1 MGLPFTLRCLGRPAL
16 LAPNG
21 DPVRFRTRKHLALLV
36 YLAVEPRVIHRRD
49 RLAELLWPNV
59 LSSEARHSLATAVSV
74 LRARLG
80 REAIEGNRDHLRL
93 ALPDLAVDVRR
104 LEAGDILGDDFTPAL
119 DVGRFLED
127 FEVPEAPDFTLW
139 KDRQSARYTPLVRD
153 ALVHLI
159 DRCRRTGNFRRME
172 QLGNLL
178 LELDDL
184 SEDGIRAKMEG
195 RAFDGDRL
203 TALKVFE
210 GWKQRLAEE
219 LAAQPS
225 SLLEGIALR
234 LRRRGLERT
243 AASPIPTV
251 PTDQW
256 RGRPFVGREP
266 EYQILYESW
275 ERTLRHAPRHV
286 LITGDSGVGKTTLL
300 ERVVTAAGLEGA
312 AISRVQCYDP
322 EREIPYAVIA
332 SLVQGLL
339 GRPGVSATPPEWLGE
354 LARTVPEVRRRFPGV
369 PEAADTQGETAR
381 IRLTEAVLQLVLALA
396 EEHPVILVVD
406 DVHLADDTSLAVL
419 HLLMRRTPEERL
431 MLLFAARTGELGGSP
446 HAARL
451 LETSDALGLR
461 VLELQPMTP
470 QECGLLLDSLVPP
483 AEPQPSPPVRRALL
497 DASAGYPMVLEYLV
511 QDWQL
516 NGEQCL
522 ALSIGAMTEEP
533 RTARRAEHA
542 YRLIQARLAQGLDG
556 TARNVLSLAAVLG
569 ARLND
574 LEMYSLADL
583 TAGQTMTALA
593 RLTDIR
599 ILRDGGRGLEFC
611 NELVRGE
618 TYLAVPATLRKALHG
633 GIAERLLGMADT
645 GQPAPG
651 LEIAWHCIRAGRTE
665 EATPYLLS
673 GAREAIR
680 RGAPHEAERGLGSA
694 LGWLQGEARE
704 EAMLLVVEALQEQGE
719 WVESLDHL
727 MRTETA
733 DGSTRAQKK
742 LLFELQARRHLA
754 GFTVDEARKA
764 TDSALTI
771 ATDEHLPDTIRVQA
785 IRTATTLVGFLGGTE
800 SVSEVRIAIDR
811 LSDAELDVED
821 RAQLIVSRANLLA
834 RTDLASRAIE
844 DLKSLTLELPA
855 HGIRDLA
862 LNQALNGLGC
872 LLCGAGNYEEALLV
886 FQRAYDLAVVRGDDR
901 YRRTSSS
908 NRAICL
914 FRLGR
919 YSEQELWTAE
929 TLRAPIQGAI
939 VSIIGTVTYA
949 AWSMALRGRPD
960 EALPILR
967 QYCPVILGWNLPWM
981 TTHWH
986 LRYADCLMSLGMEAA
1001 ASDEAEKAVRQLSD
1015 KPKEVSCAGP
1025 FARWVAR
1032 LGVLSGD
1039 AAAASKTIDRMFGD
1053 FGRLDMIDRTEL
1065 LCARC
1070 WLDGYLGGAKAERL
1084 SDLRRLLRELPP
1096 AVTGQLA
1103 SVAALPPLGSD

>member
-1 MGLPFTLRCLGRPAL
+1 
-16 LAPNG
+16 
-21 DPVRFRTRKHLALLV
+21 
-36 YLAVEPRVIHRRD
+36 
-49 RLAELLWPNV
+49 
-59 LSSEARHSLATAVSV
+59 
-74 LRARLG
+74 
-80 REAIEGNRDHLRL
+80 
-93 ALPDLAVDVRR
+93 
-104 LEAGDILGDDFTPAL
+104 
-119 DVGRFLED
+119 
-127 FEVPEAPDFTLW
+127 
-139 KDRQSARYTPLVRD
+139 
-153 ALVHLI
+153 
-159 DRCRRTGNFRRME
+159 ME

-210 GWKQRLAEE
+210 GWKLRLAEE

-451 LETSDALGLR
+451 LETADALGLR

-483 AEPQPSPPVRRALL
+483 SEPQPSPPVRRALL

-533 RTARRAEHA
+533 QTARRAEHA

-599 ILRDGGRGLEFC
+599 ILRDGGGVWSSATSWCGGDLSGGAGHAAEGAPRRNRGTVTGDGRHGAAGSGSGDRL
-611 NELVRGE
+611 
-618 TYLAVPATLRKALHG
+618 ALHPRGPNRG
-633 GIAERLLGMADT
+633 GNT
-645 GQPAPG
+645 
-651 LEIAWHCIRAGRTE
+651 
-665 EATPYLLS
+665 LS
-673 GAREAIR
+673 
-680 RGAPHEAERGLGSA
+680 AERGPRSDSPRGPPR
-694 LGWLQGEARE
+694 G
-704 EAMLLVVEALQEQGE
+704 
-719 WVESLDHL
+719 
-727 MRTETA
+727 RT
-733 DGSTRAQKK
+733 G
-742 LLFELQARRHLA
+742 
-754 GFTVDEARKA
+754 V
-764 TDSALTI
+764 
-771 ATDEHLPDTIRVQA
+771 
-785 IRTATTLVGFLGGTE
+785 
-800 SVSEVRIAIDR
+800 
-811 LSDAELDVED
+811 
-821 RAQLIVSRANLLA
+821 
-834 RTDLASRAIE
+834 
-844 DLKSLTLELPA
+844 
-855 HGIRDLA
+855 
-862 LNQALNGLGC
+862 GLGAWMA
-872 LLCGAGNYEEALLV
+872 AG
-886 FQRAYDLAVVRGDDR
+886 
-901 YRRTSSS
+901 
-908 NRAICL
+908 
-914 FRLGR
+914 
-919 YSEQELWTAE
+919 
-929 TLRAPIQGAI
+929 
-939 VSIIGTVTYA
+939 
-949 AWSMALRGRPD
+949 
-960 EALPILR
+960 
-967 QYCPVILGWNLPWM
+967 
-981 TTHWH
+981 
-986 LRYADCLMSLGMEAA
+986 
-1001 ASDEAEKAVRQLSD
+1001 
-1015 KPKEVSCAGP
+1015 
-1025 FARWVAR
+1025 
-1032 LGVLSGD
+1032 
-1039 AAAASKTIDRMFGD
+1039 
-1053 FGRLDMIDRTEL
+1053 
-1065 LCARC
+1065 
-1070 WLDGYLGGAKAERL
+1070 
-1084 SDLRRLLRELPP
+1084 
-1096 AVTGQLA
+1096 
-1103 SVAALPPLGSD
+1103 